1 MVKFLG
7 HPHPFQHYIS
17 TCGDSQKYMFCQ
29 TLKEWRWKKKK
40 PQWSSMSYRVA
51 CYSPGSGGRGPG
63 AGEVG
68 VRGSYVGKQLS
79 SRRAPVLTFSFNH
92 DTGRTHD
99 NGNSPSFKSAGCL
112 TKKLLVSFFCNLTRE
127 LSLCSRTKKGKD
139 QHCFESYSV
148 TTLNSSLVP
157 EDCRPP

>member
-1 MVKFLG
+1 MKMEEKKATVKLYVIQG
-7 HPHPFQHYIS
+7 GMLQ
-17 TCGDSQKYMFCQ
+17 
-29 TLKEWRWKKKK
+29 
-40 PQWSSMSYRVA
+40 
-51 CYSPGSGGRGPG
+51 PGVRGPG

-112 TKKLLVSFFCNLTRE
+112 TNKLLVSFFCNLTRE